1 VEDVIRGFLR
11 TLRKTQFVPPEQ
23 MVQYQRGLLERLVR
37 HARAH
42 VPFYRESGRLD
53 PLFRRDDTIDWE
65 RWVKITPVTRKDL
78 QSYEALKSEHIP
90 PDQGGTLL
98 VATAGSTGEPVNV
111 LASELA
117 RRWAWAALRLRDFE
131 WHRIDTTKRLA
142 FIYPFKHGYFD
153 QTGQRRHANW
163 NPLFGKLAPPGERV
177 ELPGTLPATQLIDAV
192 DAVRPTYLQVQ
203 PTTLKLMVAHDH
215 KRVLAN
221 LRLAA
226 VFSYGEQFERESK
239 DHVEAHL
246 GCRVLDL
253 FGTSECGYIAGS
265 CPHCGGLH
273 VHAEV
278 ALVETVAEDGSQAKP
293 GETPTCAVIILAFI
307 QTCSS

>member
-11 TLRKTQFVPPEQ
+11 TLRKTQFAPPEQ

-78 QSYEALKSEHIP
+78 QSSYEALKSEHIP

-142 FIYPFKHGYFD
+142 FIYPFKHGYF
-153 QTGQRRHANW
+153 RSNRPA
-163 NPLFGKLAPPGERV
+163 
-177 ELPGTLPATQLIDAV
+177 LPRQLEP
-192 DAVRPTYLQVQ
+192 AVR
-203 PTTLKLMVAHDH
+203 
-215 KRVLAN
+215 
-221 LRLAA
+221 
-226 VFSYGEQFERESK
+226 
-239 DHVEAHL
+239 EACSPGRASRTPWNASCHPVDRR
-246 GCRVLDL
+246 CRCRPADL
-253 FGTSECGYIAGS
+253 SPGS
-265 CPHCGGLH
+265 
-273 VHAEV
+273 A
-278 ALVETVAEDGSQAKP
+278 DDSQADGGP
-293 GETPTCAVIILAFI
+293 
-307 QTCSS
+307 